1 MSSCK
6 LPCCAAGNSDAVGCR
21 LMVFLIW
28 CHQTYRHTYT
38 ARSRIFQCS
47 HHSKSSL
54 IQIAYA
60 SVVAAISTQ
69 VLAEAWSRL
78 KHGDFSWSRRGGER
92 GPTWSFLRPA
102 TLPLRARYSSTAAS
116 RRADSLRVI
125 IVPSNEIMVVYI
137 MIRLFSEE
145 TSHWLKQSDLNHNNT
160 TWLDN
165 LLEVF
170 SILYGVT
177 SF

>member
-78 KHGDFSWSRRGGER
+78 KHGDFSWSQMWRWEGSDLKFLEAGNIASESEIQQYCRFSARRLVA
-92 GPTWSFLRPA
+92 SH
-102 TLPLRARYSSTAAS
+102 YSSQQWNNGCLYN
-116 RRADSLRVI
+116 DQI
-125 IVPSNEIMVVYI
+125 IFGRNVTLIKT
-137 MIRLFSEE
+137 IRS
-145 TSHWLKQSDLNHNNT
+145 QP
-160 TWLDN
+160 
-165 LLEVF
+165 
-170 SILYGVT
+170 
-177 SF
+177 